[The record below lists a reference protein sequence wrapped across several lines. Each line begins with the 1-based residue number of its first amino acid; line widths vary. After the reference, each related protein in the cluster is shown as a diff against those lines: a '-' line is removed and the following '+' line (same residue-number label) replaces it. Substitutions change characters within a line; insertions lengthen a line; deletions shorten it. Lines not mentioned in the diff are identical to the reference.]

1 MDTDAEAFVSGECP
15 TPSRQA
21 RCGQRHNAWERR
33 GSMSDTEPP
42 GEVRAS
48 PQCVGTTRQHV
59 RHRAARR
66 GANNAAMRGN
76 ALHSPLT
83 YMNDFQ
89 EEE

>member
-1 MDTDAEAFVSGECP
+1 MGTDAEAFVSGECP

-21 RCGQRHNAWERR
+21 RCGHRRNAWKH
-33 GSMSDTEPP
+33 
-42 GEVRAS
+42 A
-48 PQCVGTTRQHV
+48 TTRPTPSRQARCGIAAMRENARQHV

-66 GANNAAMRGN
+66 GANIAAMRGN